1 VSRAKIAPLLLAATL
16 AACGGENPPPLT
28 PPIAPFGPPG
38 TAAPVVSAPAQKAQ
52 GPVVIASPNAGVVA
66 LRVAFA
72 AGSADDPPG
81 KERLTKLVATTMA
94 EGGTKSATYAELVEK
109 LYPYAASIDEHVDRD
124 ETVFEVTVAAPSLDA
139 VYPIFRDVILAPR
152 FDAASFARLRA
163 RQTSA
168 LTSGLRGANDEELGK
183 EGLEWLLYEGHPY
196 GHPAVGTERG
206 LASITLDDVRAHY
219 ARVFCKERALVG
231 VAGAYPAGFDKT
243 VADDVAKLPAC
254 AGDRAPL
261 PPPPSRSGMQ
271 LVVIDKPSAQSTAIS
286 IGFPTQVTRSD
297 EAEYP
302 GLLLA
307 TDILGLHREFSGR
320 LMDQLRHERGLN
332 YGDYAYAEF
341 FEQEGWTRTQRTN
354 TARREQFVSMWLRPV
369 KRANAAFALKAAL
382 YFYDGLVKDG
392 VTPDLLERQRAFV
405 SRLEGLQAQT
415 MSRRLGYAMDDRTYG
430 LDAPYLDVLRKGWSE
445 LDAPKL
451 NALMKK
457 LLDTKNLA
465 IVIVSSDAQKLADE
479 LVKGDPSSLPAYD
492 APKSPEIQ
500 AADKEI
506 AKLPL
511 SLDAKAVRVIPVGE
525 MFK

>member
-1 VSRAKIAPLLLAATL
+1 
-16 AACGGENPPPLT
+16 
-28 PPIAPFGPPG
+28 
-38 TAAPVVSAPAQKAQ
+38 
-52 GPVVIASPNAGVVA
+52 
-66 LRVAFA
+66 
-72 AGSADDPPG
+72 
-81 KERLTKLVATTMA
+81 
-94 EGGTKSATYAELVEK
+94 
-109 LYPYAASIDEHVDRD
+109 
-124 ETVFEVTVAAPSLDA
+124 
-139 VYPIFRDVILAPR
+139 
-152 FDAASFARLRA
+152 
-163 RQTSA
+163 
-168 LTSGLRGANDEELGK
+168 
-183 EGLEWLLYEGHPY
+183 
-196 GHPAVGTERG
+196 
-206 LASITLDDVRAHY
+206 
-219 ARVFCKERALVG
+219 
-231 VAGAYPAGFDKT
+231 
-243 VADDVAKLPAC
+243 
-254 AGDRAPL
+254 
-261 PPPPSRSGMQ
+261 MQ

-286 IGFPTQVTRSD
+286 IGFPTPVTRSD
-297 EAEYP
+297 VAQYP

-354 TARREQFVSMWLRPV
+354 AARRQQFVSMWLRPV
-369 KRANAAFALKAAL
+369 KRANAAFALRAAL
-382 YFYDGLVKDG
+382 WVYDGLVSQG
-392 VTPDLLERQRAFV
+392 VTPDVLERQRAFV

-465 IVIVSSDAQKLADE
+465 VVIVSSDAQKLADE
-479 LVKGDPSSLPAYD
+479 LVKGEPSGVPAYD
-492 APKSPEIQ
+492 APKPPEIQ

-511 SLDAKAVRVIPVGE
+511 ALDAKAVRVIPVGE